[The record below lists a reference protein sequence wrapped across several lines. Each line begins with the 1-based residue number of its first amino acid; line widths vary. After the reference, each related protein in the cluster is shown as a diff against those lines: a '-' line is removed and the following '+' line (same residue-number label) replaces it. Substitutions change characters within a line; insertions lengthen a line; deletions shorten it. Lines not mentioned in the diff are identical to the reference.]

1 MSVRIHSNWTTH
13 HKSSIYHAWFH
24 LLPWIV
30 TPDRR
35 NCHTPLHIL
44 HRQIRPEMDLLEMS
58 QDEVPHRSQVVRD
71 NAVQSQARGKVW
83 CRWRP
88 RIAARNVLPQRRNIG
103 SHYRHLTGGQNIPI
117 RCSLLLQLPHCCQ
130 MLLKFLSGHV
140 SNYWSKDHHS
150 LREPLVCSRWP
161 WGLRHGGTAL
171 PASERIRRSPGDWIS
186 GRRQRRSNW
195 DPNTIP
201 QAVLAQPL
209 LAFFPR
215 HH

>member
-44 HRQIRPEMDLLEMS
+44 HRQVRPEMYLLEMS

-103 SHYRHLTGGQNIPI
+103 SHYRHLAGGQNIPI
-117 RCSLLLQLPHCCQ
+117 SCSLSRTAAISSSNSFGAMYPQ
-130 MLLKFLSGHV
+130 LLKQ
-140 SNYWSKDHHS
+140 
-150 LREPLVCSRWP
+150 
-161 WGLRHGGTAL
+161 
-171 PASERIRRSPGDWIS
+171 RSPF
-186 GRRQRRSNW
+186 
-195 DPNTIP
+195 
-201 QAVLAQPL
+201 AVPT
-209 LAFFPR
+209 FGV
-215 HH
+215 